1 MGEDD
6 EKKQQMED
14 PQDVLQRWLI
24 ARVVSSFKCKPEQG
38 DALLAQE
45 VSYGAI
51 NQFLT
56 DVECPRLMIIAS
68 PDLVAVRIVPA
79 PRFRIAAGLR
89 PRGGARAV
97 RGGRPIVDDRSR
109 VLLHTGSHTTAIAW

>member
-24 ARVVSSFKCKPEQG
+24 ARVVSSFKCKTEQG

-68 PDLVAVRIVPA
+68 PDLDAVRIVPA
-79 PRFRIAAGLR
+79 PRFLCRGSPSARRRARR
-89 PRGGARAV
+89 PRRAA
-97 RGGRPIVDDRSR
+97 DRRRSIA
-109 VLLHTGSHTTAIAW
+109 LGSNPQTPQTAIK

>member
-56 DVECPRLMIIAS
+56 DVECPRLMIIAA

-79 PRFRIAAGLR
+79 PRFLCRGSPSARRRARR
-89 PRGGARAV
+89 PRRAA
-97 RGGRPIVDDRSR
+97 DRRRSIA
-109 VLLHTGSHTTAIAW
+109 LGSNPQTPQTAIK